1 MKKFSLLGAA
11 LIGIAAISFILISE
25 DNVTQKLTDEVNDIK
40 KGIFQQPQEEYGIE
54 VEDFAVCTDV
64 IKPNQN
70 LSEIL
75 SENGLPYQA
84 IHELAQQSEE
94 IFDVRKIRAGK
105 SYCIMRST
113 DSLQQ
118 VQYFIYEQDPINY
131 IVYDLTDSL
140 EIYKGRKPV
149 KEEPRSACGT
159 IYSSLWQTMTEN
171 DIDPEMAI
179 RLSEI
184 YAWSVDF
191 YRIQKG
197 DQFKVLYNEK
207 YVDGERVGIGEIEG
221 AWFQHRDKDFYA
233 IRYTQDD
240 TLYDYFDQNA
250 NSLRKAFLKAPLQ
263 FRRVSSR
270 FNRKRFHPILKK
282 RRPHLGTDYAA
293 ATGTPIWSIGDG
305 VIVKAKYSRGGGNH
319 IEIRHNGTYTTRYLH
334 MSKFASGMKAGTHV
348 SQGQVIGY
356 VGSTG
361 LATGPHLHFEMIKN
375 GGHVDAMQEEIPPG
389 DPVSEECLASFNQVR
404 EQVVERLDAVQ
415 IGQGSPEAGSQ
426 GI

>member
-1 MKKFSLLGAA
+1 MKKFSLMGAA
-11 LIGIAAISFILISE
+11 LIGIAAIAFVLITE
-25 DNVTQKLTDEVNDIK
+25 DDVSKRVQDEVQNFK
-40 KGIFQQPQEEYGIE
+40 SGVFQAPQEEYGIE
-54 VEDFAVCTDV
+54 LDDFAVCTD
-64 IKPNQN
+64 IIQPNQN
-70 LSEIL
+70 LGEIL
-75 SENGLPYQA
+75 SENGLPYAA
-84 IHELAQQSEE
+84 IHELAEKSKD

-113 DSLQQ
+113 DSTEQ

-131 IVYDLTDSL
+131 IVYDMRDSL
-140 EIYKGRKPV
+140 DIYRGQKEVVSKPG
-149 KEEPRSACGT
+149 SAAGT
-159 IYSSLWQTMTEN
+159 IYNSLWQTMTEN
-171 DIDPEMAI
+171 NIDPEMAV

-197 DQFKVLYNEK
+197 DQFKVLYEEK
-207 YVDGERVGIGEIEG
+207 FVEGERVGIGEIEG
-221 AWFQHRDKDFYA
+221 AWFQHRDRDYYA
-233 IRYTQDD
+233 IHYTQDD
-240 TLYDYFDQNA
+240 TIYDYFDQDA

-293 ATGTPIWSIGDG
+293 ATGTPIWSIGNG
-305 VIVKAKYSRGGGNH
+305 VVVKAKYSRGGGNH
-319 IEIRHNGTYTTRYLH
+319 VEIRHNGTYTTRYLH
-334 MSKFASGMKAGTHV
+334 MSKFGEGIRAGATV

-375 GGHVDAMQEEIPPG
+375 GAHVDAMQEEIPPG
-389 DPVSEECLASFNQVR
+389 DPVSEECMASYMQVR
-404 EQVVERLDAVQ
+404 DQIVERLDAVQ
-415 IGQGSPEAGSQ
+415 IPVAGAE

>member
-1 MKKFSLLGAA
+1 MKKYSLLGAL
-11 LIGIAAISFILISE
+11 LIGLAAIAFVLVSE
-25 DNVTQKLTDEVNDIK
+25 ENASQKLQDGLSNLKETV
-40 KGIFQQPQEEYGIE
+40 FRAPQIEYGIP
-54 VEDFAVCTDV
+54 VEDYALCTDV

-70 LSEIL
+70 LGEIL
-75 SENGLPYQA
+75 SENGLPYSA
-84 IHELAQQSEE
+84 IHELAQESRD
-94 IFDVRKIRAGK
+94 IFDVRNIRPGK

-118 VQYFIYEQDPINY
+118 VQFFIYEQDPVNY
-131 IVYDLTDSL
+131 IVYDLRDTLD
-140 EIYKGRKPV
+140 IYRGAKPV
-149 KEEPRSACGT
+149 REVPRAASGT

-171 DIDPEMAI
+171 DIPAEMAV

-197 DQFKVLYNEK
+197 DQFKVLYTEK
-207 YVDGERVGIGEIEG
+207 FVEGERVGMGEIEG
-221 AWFQHRDKDFYA
+221 AWFQHRDKDYYA
-233 IRYTQDD
+233 IPYAQDD
-240 TLYDYFDQNA
+240 STFDYFDHEA

-263 FRRVSSR
+263 FRRVSSQ

-293 ATGTPIWSIGDG
+293 ATGTPIWSIGNG
-305 VIVKAKYSRGGGNH
+305 VVVKAKYSRGGGNH
-319 IEIRHNGTYTTRYLH
+319 IEIRHNGTYSTRYLH
-334 MSKFASGMKAGTHV
+334 MSKFAAGMKPGTHV

-375 GGHVDAMQEEIPPG
+375 GQHVDAMQEDIPPG
-389 DPVSEECLASFNQVR
+389 DPVRDECRPSFDQIR
-404 EQVVERLDAVQ
+404 DQIMTRLDAVQ
-415 IGQGSPEAGSQ
+415 ISTGSPEAAG
-426 GI
+426 